1 MKGED
6 GETQLRRSALV
17 VFQKLSLGREAQSQM
32 IKLDVIKWTV
42 KMLQVESGTLPDYT
56 LEYSTA
62 LLMNLSLRSQGKK
75 K

>member
-1 MKGED
+1 MQLED

-42 KMLQVESGTLPDYT
+42 NMLKIEGNTLGNYT
-56 LEYSTA
+56 LEYATA
-62 LLMNLSLRSQGKK
+62 LLMNLSLRSQGKRK
-75 K
+75 

>member
-1 MKGED
+1 MQLEG

-42 KMLQVESGTLPDYT
+42 NMLKIEGNTLGNYT
-56 LEYSTA
+56 LEYATA